1 MILDARQKTAVLVLT
16 LVTGTM
22 TVACD
27 STPDGSQ
34 TAQEPIWDQLRAEMV
49 ERIRNQGVR
58 DELVLQ
64 AMNQVPRHL
73 FGLEDQRERAYDD
86 ASLPI
91 GDGQST
97 PEPYMVALMAELLE
111 VSPGERVLEI
121 GTGSGYQAAVLAS
134 MGAEVY
140 SIEIRPRLCE
150 RATQVLKEFGYTT
163 AHIRCGDGYNG
174 WPEEGP
180 FDGILVTAAPE
191 EVPEPLLD
199 QLHEGGKMVIPVGPF
214 YQDLKLITRT
224 ADGLR
229 EQSVI
234 PVRFKGIDRSGQDQE
249 SEESE

>member
-1 MILDARQKTAVLVLT
+1 MMVARQRMTMLVLI
-16 LVTGTM
+16 LVTGAL

-27 STPDGSQ
+27 PKSDGSQ
-34 TAQEPIWDQLRAEMV
+34 PVQEPDWDQLRADMV

-58 DELVLQ
+58 DENVLT

-73 FGLEDQRERAYDD
+73 FGLDSLRERAYDD

-91 GDGQST
+91 GDDQST

-111 VSPGERVLEI
+111 VVPGERVLEI

-150 RATQVLKEFGYTT
+150 RATEVLKELGYTS

-180 FDGILVTAAPE
+180 FDGILVTAASE

-199 QLHEGGKMVIPVGPF
+199 QLLEGGKMVIPVGPF
-214 YQDLKLITRT
+214 YQDLKMITRT

-234 PVRFKGIDRSGQDQE
+234 PVRFKGFDRSGQDQKG
-249 SEESE
+249 EESE